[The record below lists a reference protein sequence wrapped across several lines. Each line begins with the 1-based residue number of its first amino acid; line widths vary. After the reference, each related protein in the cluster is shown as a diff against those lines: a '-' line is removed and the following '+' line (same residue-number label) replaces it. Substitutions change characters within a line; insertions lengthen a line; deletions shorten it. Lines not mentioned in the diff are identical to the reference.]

1 MRLFVEQ
8 RGFCNMS
15 GLLMEQIK
23 WVCNRGY
30 RGWSLHRQLHSEK
43 VIKHILINIYLCVK
57 IGHLGYWGGLQTLP
71 LYNI

>member
-1 MRLFVEQ
+1 MGLQQ
-8 RGFCNMS
+8 R
-15 GLLMEQIK
+15 
-23 WVCNRGY
+23 
-30 RGWSLHRQLHSEK
+30 LHRQLHSEK